1 MSKMKPTSP
10 EKSLEH
16 YLSLSYPYELVRD
29 EDGSFV
35 ASHPGLIGCLAQ
47 GDTADEATGALDLAR
62 RAWIE
67 VRFEEGLPIPEPL
80 EDSEYSG
87 KILLRI
93 PPALHAVLA
102 RLAEQQ
108 GASLNQLINNILSEA
123 VGAARGESETVARV
137 LRAIE
142 RLEARLTSR
151 GIPIELGELSVT
163 MPVAQK
169 RSRASGR
176 KKSNH

>member
-10 EKSLEH
+10 EKSLE
-16 YLSLSYPYELVRD
+16 YYFSLTYPYELVRD
-29 EDGSFV
+29 EDGSFM

-80 EDSEYSG
+80 E
-87 KILLRI
+87 
-93 PPALHAVLA
+93 
-102 RLAEQQ
+102 
-108 GASLNQLINNILSEA
+108 
-123 VGAARGESETVARV
+123 ARV
-137 LRAIE
+137 LRSIE
-142 RLEARLTSR
+142 RLEASLTSR
-151 GIPIELGELSVT
+151 DIPIELGELSVT